1 MEELNDD
8 QLQDLLS
15 NSPISSENTLNEK
28 DTGDLLAYQNLFK
41 ALDTEPA
48 QGLSFSFASNV
59 RRKIQERLNR
69 KSDRQFNI
77 VAITIFILSSLLG
90 YGLLLLIDQTAADM
104 VLNMV
109 LKFKWLLLSVTC
121 LFFGLLLI
129 NQRLIG
135 RDY

>member
-8 QLQDLLS
+8 GLQDLLS

-28 DTGDLLAYQNLFK
+28 DTGDLVAYRNLFK
-41 ALDTEPA
+41 VLDTEPE

-59 RRKIQERLNR
+59 RRKIQEQLNR

-77 VAITIFILSSLLG
+77 IAITIFILSSLLG
-90 YGLLLLIDQTAADM
+90 YGSLLLIDQTSADM

-109 LKFKWLLLSVTC
+109 LKFKWLLLSATC

-129 NQRLIG
+129 NQRLTK

>member
-8 QLQDLLS
+8 GLQDLLS
-15 NSPISSENTLNEK
+15 NSPVSSENALNEK
-28 DTGDLLAYQNLFK
+28 ETGDLLAYQNLFK

-69 KSDRQFNI
+69 KSDMQFNI
-77 VAITIFILSSLLG
+77 MAITIFMLSSLLG
-90 YGLLLLIDQTAADM
+90 YGLLQLIDQTAADL

-129 NQRLIG
+129 NQRLTK

>member
-8 QLQDLLS
+8 GLQDLLS

-28 DTGDLLAYQNLFK
+28 DTGDLVAYRNLFK
-41 ALDTEPA
+41 VLDTEPE

-59 RRKIQERLNR
+59 RRKIQEQLNR

-77 VAITIFILSSLLG
+77 IAITIFILSSLLG
-90 YGLLLLIDQTAADM
+90 YGSLLLIDQTSADI

-109 LKFKWLLLSVTC
+109 LKFKWLLLSATC

-129 NQRLIG
+129 NQRLTK